1 VSPPAVRLG
10 EPVLQTIRRLAG
22 AAYPHEGCG
31 VLIGAYAAGGEILVE
46 VATSGRNLWTERMR
60 DRYDL
65 DPADIAAAERQA
77 RAGGRDVVGFWHSH
91 PDHPA
96 QPSRFDTDRAWVD
109 YAYLIVTTTRE
120 GSGDLNG
127 FRLEG
132 EGQPFEQ
139 VPLLVGEGVR

>member
-1 VSPPAVRLG
+1 MSRPAVLLG
-10 EPVLQTIRRLAG
+10 ASARATIRRLAEV
-22 AAYPHEGCG
+22 AYPNEGCG
-31 VLIGAYAAGGEILVE
+31 VLIGAYAAAGEIAVE
-46 VATSGRNLWTERMR
+46 EATSGRNLWTERMR

-77 RAGGRDVVGFWHSH
+77 RAAGLDVVGFWHSH

-96 QPSRFDTDRAWVD
+96 QPSQFDTDRAWVD
-109 YAYLIVTTTRE
+109 YAYLIVNTAPG

-132 EGQPFEQ
+132 EGQGFHQ
-139 VPLLVGEGVR
+139 VAVLVGEKVP